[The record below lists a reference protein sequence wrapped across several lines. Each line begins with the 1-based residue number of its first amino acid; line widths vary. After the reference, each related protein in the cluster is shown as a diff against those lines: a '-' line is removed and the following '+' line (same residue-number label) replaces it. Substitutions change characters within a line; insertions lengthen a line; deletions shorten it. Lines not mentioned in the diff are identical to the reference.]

1 MSDEA
6 DRVRAAD
13 PAALRAV
20 AVTLRSTATAVRQQ
34 AIGVAA
40 IEPTGWSG
48 RAAHDAAVQ
57 ADRLAAR
64 GLRLAQQLQD
74 AAAALLT
81 GAHGVEAAQRLLAA
95 ADRLAAERPSDPV
108 AGRPLGAQLVAAR
121 PPGAELPEVQQ
132 VRARALADYRLAAAE
147 LAARLREVGMPR
159 AGMAGAGMPGAGPPV
174 PSPVGAPPAG
184 GLPSPAPADPA
195 AVATWWAGLTAEQ
208 REWLIRERP
217 ESVGPA
223 DGLPAEARDR
233 ANRTLLADAE
243 ALLLDRLA
251 TTAASAPDADDTLD
265 RLRAVA
271 NLRQLLETRDGRVRQ
286 LLAFDPGGDFVT
298 AAVSTGDV
306 DAAGSLAI
314 FVPGFTATVSTHLL
328 SYAGR
333 VQGAADLATR
343 MAGESG
349 PVVGVVWLGYITP
362 QVSGVLT
369 PGRTVLGLGPAQDG
383 AARLDRFLSGLAAA
397 SRAAPPPPGA
407 LATLGTL
414 GTPAGRAVRAPA
426 PPPRLVLWAH
436 SYGSTVAGL
445 MLARGHP
452 PVDALVTAGS
462 PGLTVSD
469 VTRLGLPPGRVYA
482 AEALGDPVAEKG
494 AFGADVGHLDGVTLL
509 ATGARTLPD
518 GTVGVGIS
526 GHVDYLEAGSTS
538 AWNLAAVAAGRPDL
552 LVTTPRCDSVSA
564 FAPMPAGCRGTL
576 AR

>member
-1 MSDEA
+1 MSGEA
-6 DRVRAAD
+6 DLVRAAD
-13 PAALRAV
+13 PAALRA
-20 AVTLRSTATAVRQQ
+20 TAATVRATSTAVREQ
-34 AIGVAA
+34 AMAIAA
-40 IEPTGWSG
+40 TGPAGWSG
-48 RAAHDAAVQ
+48 
-57 ADRLAAR
+57 LAAKAADAHADGLAAG
-64 GLRLAQQLQD
+64 GLRLAEQLQ
-74 AAAALLT
+74 AASAALLT
-81 GAHGVEAAQRLLAA
+81 GGRQVEAAQRLLAA
-95 ADRLAAERPSDPV
+95 ADRLAAASDPRS
-108 AGRPLGAQLVAAR
+108 GPSIGAQLVA
-121 PPGAELPEVQQ
+121 PEPTDAEPPEVQQ
-132 VRARALADYRLAAAE
+132 LRARALADYRGAVAQ
-147 LAARLREVGMPR
+147 LAARLRGVGMP
-159 AGMAGAGMPGAGPPV
+159 GVGPPI
-174 PSPVGAPPAG
+174 PSPDGAPPAG

-195 AVATWWAGLTAEQ
+195 AATWWAGLTAEQ

-217 ESVGPA
+217 EWVGPA

-251 TTAASAPDADDTLD
+251 MTAASAPDADDTLD

-286 LLAFDPGGDFVT
+286 LLAFDPGGEFVT

-509 ATGARTLPD
+509 STSSRTLPD
-518 GTVGVGIS
+518 GSVGLGIA

-538 AWNLAAVAAGRPDL
+538 VWNLAAVAAGRPDL
-552 LVTTPRCDSVSA
+552 LVTTPRCDPVSA
-564 FAPMPAGCRGTL
+564 FAPVPAGCRGTL